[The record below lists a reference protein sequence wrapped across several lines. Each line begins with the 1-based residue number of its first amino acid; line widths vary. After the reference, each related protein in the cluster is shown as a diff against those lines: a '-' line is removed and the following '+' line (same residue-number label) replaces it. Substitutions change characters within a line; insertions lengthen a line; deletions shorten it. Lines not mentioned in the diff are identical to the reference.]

1 MASRWARSGRERRPP
16 LQTGDRAI
24 AFGGMIELER
34 SADGPMRVR
43 LDRPPVNALDLELVQ
58 AITAAIARSIE
69 ESAPAVV
76 LTGQGH
82 CFCAGIDTK
91 LVPTYTDEQRRAA
104 IGAIN
109 TMVSAVYGAPV
120 RIVAA
125 LNGHAL
131 GGGLVLAL
139 ACDLRV
145 ASRGEYRLALNE
157 VAAGVPFPAGP
168 LALVRAELDPPVVR
182 DLCLTGR
189 AVGPQEALALRLV
202 DELAEPAELL
212 ESALEHAR
220 QLASHSAYA
229 IVKRQ
234 VRGAVA

>member
-1 MASRWARSGRERRPP
+1 
-16 LQTGDRAI
+16 
-24 AFGGMIELER
+24 
-34 SADGPMRVR
+34 MRVR
-43 LDRPPVNALDLELVQ
+43 LDRAPVNALDLELVQ
-58 AITAAIARSIE
+58 AITAAIARAIE
-69 ESAPAVV
+69 EGAPAVV

-82 CFCAGIDTK
+82 CFCAGVDTK

-120 RIVAA
+120 PIVAA

-168 LALVRAELDPPVVR
+168 LALVRAELEHIASAGDDP
-182 DLCLTGR
+182 LLAG
-189 AVGPQEALALRLV
+189 GPAR
-202 DELAEPAELL
+202 
-212 ESALEHAR
+212 ESSAR
-220 QLASHSAYA
+220 
-229 IVKRQ
+229 
-234 VRGAVA
+234 

>member
-1 MASRWARSGRERRPP
+1 
-16 LQTGDRAI
+16 
-24 AFGGMIELER
+24 MIELEP
-34 SADGPMRVR
+34 SGDGPVRMR
-43 LDRPPVNALDLELVQ
+43 LDRPPVNALDLEFVQ
-58 AITAAIARSIE
+58 AITAAIARAIE
-69 ESAPAVV
+69 EGAPAVV

-109 TMVSAVYGAPV
+109 TMVSALYGAPV
-120 RIVAA
+120 PIVAA

-139 ACDLRV
+139 ACDLRL
-145 ASRGEYRLALNE
+145 ASAGEYQLALNE

-168 LALVRAELDPPVVR
+168 LAVVRAELDAPVVR

-189 AVGPQEALALRLV
+189 AVGPPEALALRLV

-212 ESALEHAR
+212 ESALERAR
-220 QLASHSAYA
+220 QLASHSAYG

-234 VRGAVA
+234 LRGAVAAELERIAIAGDDPLLSGGPVRESPLG